1 MKSKFFF
8 LLLTLASFSVFGS
21 EVKSSSKLPTQCKA
35 AEDAIAIN
43 KLSDVK
49 KTKKEEYLLTQP
61 SRSGEKTLNMK
72 YFNAT
77 GNKSYE
83 SIDVS
88 TRVYVHC
95 LTSDRKYAFVRVTE
109 PDWLTHRKG
118 WVKAKSL
125 TASLTPS
132 SANASEDNKNKY
144 VVTYDT
150 RSKYQ
155 GQTVEFIKTK
165 AAFCGSGQVRGIR
178 GKGTLKVF
186 NPNRTFQV
194 EVFPCVK
201 ETEIKLPDGRA
212 LHLRKAI

>member
-1 MKSKFFF
+1 M
-8 LLLTLASFSVFGS
+8 SVFGS
-21 EVKSSSKLPTQCKA
+21 EVKSSTNLPTQCKA
-35 AEDAIAIN
+35 AKNPIAIN

-49 KTKKEEYLLTQP
+49 QTKKEEYLLTQP
-61 SRSGEKTLNMK
+61 SKSGEKQLNMK
-72 YFNAT
+72 YYNLT

-83 SIDVS
+83 SIDYS

-95 LTSDRKYAFVRVTE
+95 LTSDKKYAFVRVTE

-125 TASLTPS
+125 TASLTPNNP
-132 SANASEDNKNKY
+132 NASEDNKNKY

-186 NPNRTFQV
+186 NPDKTMQV

>member
-8 LLLTLASFSVFGS
+8 LLLTLASFSTFGN
-21 EVKSSSKLPTQCKA
+21 EVKSSSKLPAQCKA
-35 AEDAIAIN
+35 AEDVITIN

-49 KTKKEEYLLTQP
+49 GEKEYYLLTQP
-61 SRSGEKTLNMK
+61 SRSGDKILNQK
-72 YFNAT
+72 YYNAT
-77 GNKSYE
+77 GRKGYQQ
-83 SIDVS
+83 IDYS

-95 LTSDRKYAFVRVTE
+95 ATSNKKYAFVRIVN
-109 PDWLTHRKG
+109 PDWLTHHKG

-165 AAFCGSGQVRGIR
+165 AAFCGSGAIRGIR

-186 NPNRTFQV
+186 NPNKTMQV

>member
-1 MKSKFFF
+1 MKNKFFYLVLAF
-8 LLLTLASFSVFGS
+8 ASFSVLGN

-35 AEDAIAIN
+35 VENPIAIN

-49 KTKKEEYLLTQP
+49 QTKKEEYLLTQP
-61 SRSGEKTLNMK
+61 SKSGEKTLNIK

-77 GNKSYE
+77 GNISYE
-83 SIDVS
+83 SIDYS

-95 LTSDRKYAFVRVTE
+95 LTSDKKYAFVRVTE
-109 PDWLTHRKG
+109 PHWLTHRKG

-125 TASLTPS
+125 TVSLTPS
-132 SANASEDNKNKY
+132 NPNASEDNKNKY
-144 VVTYDT
+144 KVTYDT
-150 RSKYQ
+150 RSKFQ

-186 NPNRTFQV
+186 NPDKTMQV